1 MDASEGK
8 QPQEADQDK
17 AEKRRSLESA
27 SQRRSGK
34 TAIGHCGGDNYR
46 TQKQG
51 GALGG
56 LRQGDHPRARI

>member
-8 QPQEADQDK
+8 QPQEADRNK
-17 AEKRRSLESA
+17 TEKRWSLESA

-34 TAIGHCGGDNYR
+34 TAIGHCGDNHR

-51 GALGG
+51 GALDGP
-56 LRQGDHPRARI
+56 RQGDYPRART

>member
-8 QPQEADQDK
+8 QPQEADRDK
-17 AEKRRSLESA
+17 IEKRRFLELA

-34 TAIGHCGGDNYR
+34 TAIGHCGDNHR

-51 GALGG
+51 GALDGP
-56 LRQGDHPRARI
+56 RQGDHPRART

>member
-8 QPQEADQDK
+8 QPQEADRDK
-17 AEKRRSLESA
+17 TEKRRFLESV

-34 TAIGHCGGDNYR
+34 TAIGHCGDNHR

-51 GALGG
+51 GALDGP
-56 LRQGDHPRARI
+56 RQGNHPRARI